1 MLVLSQFRT
10 SKAFH
15 MNLFRKT
22 YWLIYPI
29 LIVLFMFIFDHFY
42 KTDSFLLKGGICA
55 VLAFILSPRKKI
67 IHTQTGT
74 VKQITWLFLKKP
86 IVID

>member
-1 MLVLSQFRT
+1 
-10 SKAFH
+10 
-15 MNLFRKT
+15 
-22 YWLIYPI
+22 
-29 LIVLFMFIFDHFY
+29 MFIFDHFY